1 MRLLLSC
8 VAARPSLTAGA
19 AEPDGPDRARVM
31 CLMMMTFAA
40 SPARC
45 CCCCCCCCCMMRWR
59 WLVATSALPLHGST
73 AMDRSTA
80 MDVGFCL
87 AELRQPVSGSA
98 EPHFFGETATPSSY
112 CLFFVEVAGGGG
124 HSLCCV
130 VV

>member
-45 CCCCCCCCCMMRWR
+45 ALLLLLLLHDEMAM
-59 WLVATSALPLHGST
+59 AGGHQPYPFTAALPWT
-73 AMDRSTA
+73 AA
-80 MDVGFCL
+80 L
-87 AELRQPVSGSA
+87 P
-98 EPHFFGETATPSSY
+98 
-112 CLFFVEVAGGGG
+112 
-124 HSLCCV
+124 
-130 VV
+130 